1 LCGGWIDDGAMLYQV
16 RSPPKVVFGSIDL
29 FYFVVLQ
36 IGSAVE
42 TTAWRYATVSE
53 VDFRG
58 YMVEMP
64 GGVSVEI
71 F

>member
-1 LCGGWIDDGAMLYQV
+1 MLYRV
-16 RSPPKVVFGSIDL
+16 RFPPKVVFGSIDL

-36 IGSAVE
+36 IGPVVE
-42 TTAWRYATVSE
+42 TTAWKYATISE
-53 VDFRG
+53 VGFRG